1 LASFASGWSNF
12 VSASADYGIALGN
25 NAFCNHSQSYIWN
38 GGNFIGPPGVGF
50 STSRSQQYVVN
61 APGGTALYGNV
72 GIGTDSIAN
81 ALTVNGTIS
90 AKTVL
95 ADIVGNIAPKF
106 WIRTSGSGGQVAA
119 LSMDTLTWYPVQD
132 GFSFGDFCRDA
143 SPIFYNGEWV
153 TVYTCAFNS
162 DRAEFG
168 LARSANL
175 STWTP
180 YRVSVLGPEITPY
193 TPNNTWAPEWFVD
206 NGNYYVF
213 LRQSC
218 TPGQNYGAPGQ
229 GFMRCLNPGAWTQWT
244 NFALTSGLSVAAND
258 PYIIKRNNTYHL
270 FICSDNTGG
279 ADARDIVMRTSNSPF
294 SGWSS
299 TAVNLTSAMRA
310 ALYPGN
316 QSAFFEGPSVVQME
330 GDWYRAFVNDGLIN
344 FQYAIDS
351 FDGMTTWN
359 QAIDKPLK
367 YITPNY
373 SIGQSLSSSGASH
386 GTVITGTPEQ
396 YIALFASTKNQNG
409 TVYQSVCAV
418 PQIYQGNTATVYA
431 SAYPHNGKA
440 TLCVKF
446 RNGSPIV
453 LATEP

>member
-1 LASFASGWSNF
+1 MANQTFVDFDLRTELLSGDYLVGYKEDGSTEFKTTVADVMGDIAS
-12 VSASADYGIALGN
+12 
-25 NAFCNHSQSYIWN
+25 
-38 GGNFIGPPGVGF
+38 
-50 STSRSQQYVVN
+50 R
-61 APGGTALYGNV
+61 
-72 GIGTDSIAN
+72 
-81 ALTVNGTIS
+81 
-90 AKTVL
+90 
-95 ADIVGNIAPKF
+95 F

-162 DRAEFG
+162 NRAEFG
-168 LARSANL
+168 LARSTNL

-180 YRVSVLGPEITPY
+180 YRVSVLGPEVTPY
-193 TPNNTWAPEWFVD
+193 TPNNTWAPEWFVE

-270 FICSDNTGG
+270 FIGSDNTGG

-351 FDGMTTWN
+351 FDGMRTWV

-373 SIGQSLSSSGASH
+373 SVGPFLSASGASH

-409 TVYQSVCAV
+409 TVYQSVCAQPIV
-418 PQIYQGNTATVYA
+418 YQGNTATVYA
-431 SAYPHNGKA
+431 SASNTGKT

-446 RNGSPIV
+446 RTGNPIV